1 VDTPHLR
8 MLGRWTYG
16 PMIRKRKGLQTSVF
30 QVFGNSGNHSP
41 EAILIPR
48 PVSTHR
54 KGDPLN
60 ADIRTI
66 TDALQA
72 KGVFDLA
79 TLIDPESIVNV
90 ALSLASMPNANEYA
104 LWLGFY
110 AARYEVS
117 TDALATDALIVL
129 AHAGEYVN
137 AAIAKAAQS
146 QVKQLAMV

>member
-1 VDTPHLR
+1 MRCTDPKGAGVITQFIFWESFL
-8 MLGRWTYG
+8 LGN
-16 PMIRKRKGLQTSVF
+16 IR
-30 QVFGNSGNHSP
+30 P
-41 EAILIPR
+41 EALSAR
-48 PVSTHR
+48 P
-54 KGDPLN
+54 KGRPLN

-79 TLIDPESIVNV
+79 TLIDPEAIVNV

-110 AARYEVS
+110 AARFEVS

-129 AHAGEYVN
+129 AHASEYVN
-137 AAIAKAAQS
+137 TAIAKAAQS
-146 QVKQLAMV
+146 QIKQLAMV